1 MVFDIYSNNMKMHP
15 IQLALM
21 AKRRHFYKLYIK
33 ETSDNQAGNQSYINL
48 LLTAEGMVE
57 KQWVDR
63 HVLDNLAGF
72 YSIKNFAQIKLMSP
86 SAAKCLPMD
95 CCFSE
100 LALKKI
106 QLKSVLV

>member
-1 MVFDIYSNNMKMHP
+1 MWPKTCKIIQNMS
-15 IQLALM
+15 
-21 AKRRHFYKLYIK
+21 RHFYKLYIK

-72 YSIKNFAQIKLMSP
+72 RPHQVLFAAP

>member
-1 MVFDIYSNNMKMHP
+1 MIYCFYFLRKTKKIKFGVQGEILFGIHP

-33 ETSDNQAGNQSYINL
+33 ETPDNQARNQSYINL

-72 YSIKNFAQIKLMSP
+72 RPHQVLFA
-86 SAAKCLPMD
+86 
-95 CCFSE
+95 
-100 LALKKI
+100 ALI
-106 QLKSVLV
+106 LLK